1 MQFALALHTDD
12 GIHYGVTVPDLPGCF
27 SGGDT
32 LDEAIDA
39 AKEAIDAHVELLI
52 EHGEDVPQA
61 KALAVHQSNSDLRG
75 ALWAIIDVP
84 VEKYF
89 GPAEKVNITVPALIL
104 RRIDA
109 YVQRHGQ
116 TRSAFLVHAAQ
127 RSMRDA

>member
-12 GIHYGVTVPDLPGCF
+12 GIRYGVTVPDLPGCF

-52 EHGEDVPQA
+52 QDGQQLPEA
-61 KALAVHQSNSDLRG
+61 KTLAAHQSNSDFAG
-75 ALWAIIDVP
+75 ALWALIEVP

-89 GPAEKVNITVPALIL
+89 GPAEKVNITVPAMIL
-104 RRIDA
+104 RRIDNYA
-109 YVQRHGQ
+109 QRHGE
-116 TRSAFLVHAAQ
+116 TRSAFLVRAAE
-127 RSMRDA
+127 RSMRE